1 MKWPTWSIGVLI
13 LVSLRAQTPNDYSAS
28 ASDSAYN
35 VKPPVAQVDLRIA
48 RRAMEILNSPAKW
61 NRGDSRVCRIKQCKS
76 GCPTKAQVFSLYCA
90 LEKATNELTGSFEH
104 RGTAMQEARF
114 VVDEVA
120 TNRSDFQHRLQG
132 YNNDPATTFADIQ
145 RVLQLVQSRIG
156 KQLDDAGRLSQH

>member
-1 MKWPTWSIGVLI
+1 MKWLMWIASVLI
-13 LVSLRAQTPNDYSAS
+13 LASLNAQAPNDHSAS
-28 ASDSAYN
+28 TSDSPYN
-35 VKPPVAQVDLRIA
+35 VKPPIARVDLRIA
-48 RRAMEILNSPAKW
+48 HRAMEILNSPAKL

-76 GCPTKAQVFSLYCA
+76 GCPTKAKVFSLYCA
-90 LEKATNELTGSFEH
+90 LEKATDELTGSFEH
-104 RGTAMQEARF
+104 RGAAMQEARF

-145 RVLQLVQSRIG
+145 RVLQLVESRIS